1 MKEADAI
8 QAASVPAVETDPQP
22 IFYVCIPA
30 DSSKPMQ
37 EFSFIPTQRT
47 GKVGVVGDAL
57 AEHLKAAFSGSTDAI
72 DMDLLHHPNRNHET
86 PYQLVG
92 GGGGEGGD
100 VKALLSNVSAETLKN
115 VAKQGNVETF
125 TLVHAIPSN
134 NFLGVN
140 IYLDEVGMLKRL
152 PLNYRATSYAKQ
164 AGFHPPPHFY
174 GTVFLGRVH
183 KQNAVVVRNLSLRLG
198 PDTAMDAEWL
208 QRAAMENLDYQ
219 MELNRLTGQNNNN
232 HTQPPPLAG
241 DGTGQAE
248 EGYSWTQTEL
258 ELELVVPLPIAAN
271 VVKSKDIQV
280 KFKSQSIQVSHQ
292 GQSLVSLEL
301 FERVDLDSC
310 TWTIEKKGDEP
321 SKLVI
326 TMEKVETAFWPR
338 IKD

>member
-8 QAASVPAVETDPQP
+8 KAASVPASETDPQP

-30 DSSKPMQ
+30 DASKPLQ
-37 EFSFIPTQRT
+37 EFSFIPTQNN
-47 GKVGVVGDAL
+47 GEVVVGDAL
-57 AEHLKAAFSGSTDAI
+57 AKHLKAAFSGSSDQIDI
-72 DMDLLHHPNRNHET
+72 DMLHQNKNQET
-86 PYQLVG
+86 PYQLV

-100 VKALLSNVSAETLKN
+100 VKALLSNVSAETLKE

-125 TLVHAIPSN
+125 TLVHTIPSN

-152 PLNYRATSYAKQ
+152 PLNHRATAYAKQ
-164 AGFHPPPHFY
+164 AGFNPPPHFY

-183 KQNAVVVRNLSLRLG
+183 KQNAVVARNLSLRLG

-219 MELNRLTGQNNNN
+219 IEMNRLTGRSNS
-232 HTQPPPLAG
+232 TQPPPVAG
-241 DGTGQAE
+241 DGTAQAE
-248 EGYSWTQTEL
+248 EGYSWTQTEM
-258 ELELVVPLPIAAN
+258 ELELVVPLPIATN
-271 VVKSKDIQV
+271 VKSKDVQV
-280 KFKSQSIQVSHQ
+280 KFKSQSIQVSYQ

-301 FERVDLDSC
+301 FERVDLDGC

-326 TMEKVETAFWPR
+326 TMEKLETAFWPR
-338 IKD
+338 IRD